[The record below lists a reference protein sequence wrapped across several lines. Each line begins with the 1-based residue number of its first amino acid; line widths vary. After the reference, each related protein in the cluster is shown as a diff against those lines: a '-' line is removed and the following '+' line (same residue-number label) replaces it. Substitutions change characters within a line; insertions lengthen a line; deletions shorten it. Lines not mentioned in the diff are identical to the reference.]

1 MMLWLT
7 QWKQSETASNT
18 ATISG
23 PTMNDLKMLN
33 HDLTGSKMEAENAID
48 DVAAYAL
55 ILGRAEGR
63 AEERAAIVAWLRD
76 PENTVHTGA
85 AMAAY
90 IERGEHLA
98 GDDE

>member
-1 MMLWLT
+1 
-7 QWKQSETASNT
+7 
-18 ATISG
+18 
-23 PTMNDLKMLN
+23 MNDLKMLN

-63 AEERAAIVAWLRD
+63 AEERAAIVAWLR
-76 PENTVHTGA
+76 VTGHQGDRA
-85 AMAAY
+85 AADA
-90 IERGEHLA
+90 IERGNHHLR

>member
-1 MMLWLT
+1 MTTSLI
-7 QWKQSETASNT
+7 ASNAAIT
-18 ATISG
+18 WQATMS
-23 PTMNDLKMLN
+23 DLKMLN
-33 HDLTGSKMEAENAID
+33 HDLTGAKLEAERATD

-63 AEERAAIVAWLRD
+63 AEERAAIVAWLHMQEGRQTFGD
-76 PENTVHTGA
+76 LA
-85 AMAAY
+85 RA